1 MIIPKILN
9 NNKKFLF
16 LHEITIIFFVFVI
29 SRLITFFYLELDIS
43 NISYGYHLL
52 NIELVKKDFLKS
64 LLYLHSQPYLWNFFN
79 GLIVKIFDGKIYY
92 ISKFFLYYHFLL
104 TIVSIFIIRKI
115 TFLFCLSAT
124 RRIIIIIFVI
134 LNPALIFYENI
145 FQYAH
150 TTFCIFTILTYCILK
165 FFKNYDLKYELY
177 IYLLLFLLGS
187 IWLLFQPILLLSLA
201 FIIFRFYTKFNK
213 ISFLCFCI
221 FFSLSLAPIIKNKII
236 FGTFVNNS
244 KSGQD
249 FATVFYDWQDYCG
262 HPIVDQQKNID
273 EYEKKYKKN
282 FNHGSLIG
290 ESAQFNNL
298 GMIVF
303 GKRCFNITI
312 SRIFKNPN
320 LYFAGRLKSFLAS
333 HGKFSFDYIYPLPK
347 GWQEFYSLFSDAY
360 KNKNIKLARQLIIF
374 GFKMYLYFVVI
385 MYIISVKEKHL
396 KNGIFYFS
404 LIYFYLLFFSTMAA
418 GTEQERS
425 LYTGFV
431 INVIFLILKLK
442 DDSVIKNK

>member
-1 MIIPKILN
+1 MNILKILN
-9 NNKKFLF
+9 YKKNSFFLY
-16 LHEITIIFFVFVI
+16 EITIIFFVFLI
-29 SRLITFFYLELDIS
+29 SRLITIFYLELDIS

-52 NIELVKKDFLKS
+52 NIELLKKDLLKS
-64 LLYLHSQPYLWNFFN
+64 LLYLHSQPYLWNLFN

-115 TFLFCLSAT
+115 TLFFSLNVT
-124 RRIIIIIFVI
+124 KRIVIIIFVI
-134 LNPALIFYENI
+134 LNPAVIFYENI
-145 FQYAH
+145 FSYAH
-150 TTFCIFTILTYCILK
+150 TTFCIFTILTYCILQY
-165 FFKNYDLKYELY
+165 FKNYNLKYELY
-177 IYLLLFLLGS
+177 IYLLFYLLGS
-187 IWLLFQPILLLSLA
+187 IWLLFQPILLLLIS
-201 FIIFRFYTKFNK
+201 FVIFRFYSKFNK
-213 ISFLCFCI
+213 IAFYVFAFFFL
-221 FFSLSLAPIIKNKII
+221 LSIAPIIKNKII
-236 FGTFVNNS
+236 FDTFINSS

-249 FATVFYDWQDYCG
+249 FGTVFYDWQDYCG

-273 EYEKKYKKN
+273 EYELKYKKI

-312 SRIFKNPN
+312 NRILNNPN
-320 LYFAGRLKSFLAS
+320 LYFTGRLKSFLAS
-333 HGKFSFDYIYPLPK
+333 HGKFSFDYIHPIPK
-347 GWQEFYSLFSDAY
+347 GWKEFYSLFSNAY
-360 KNKNIKLARQLIIF
+360 ENKNIKLARQVIVF
-374 GFKMYLYFVVI
+374 GFMMYLYFVVI
-385 MYIISVKEKHL
+385 MCIISTKEKYL

-404 LIYFYLLFFSTMAA
+404 LIYFYLLFIATMAA

-431 INVIFLILKLK
+431 INVIFLILLLK
-442 DDSVIKNK
+442 DSSVIKNK